1 MEKNRN
7 AIGDFTEEL
16 KSYAEIKSE
25 DIKLAAIEK
34 TALLSAFISSS
45 LIVFLFLS
53 LFLVTGSLALFFW
66 IGKLVNNYA
75 LGMGIVCSFFF
86 MLLLVYLAF
95 FKKSFRKFFA
105 NKIVSV
111 LAN

>member
-25 DIKLAAIEK
+25 DLKLAAIEK
-34 TALLSAFISSS
+34 TALLSAFLSSS
-45 LIVFLFLS
+45 LIVFLILS

-86 MLLLVYLAF
+86 ILLLVYLAF
-95 FKKSFRKFFA
+95 FKKSFRKYFA
-105 NKIVSV
+105 NKIVSM

>member
-34 TALLSAFISSS
+34 TLQ
-45 LIVFLFLS
+45 
-53 LFLVTGSLALFFW
+53 
-66 IGKLVNNYA
+66 N
-75 LGMGIVCSFFF
+75 
-86 MLLLVYLAF
+86 
-95 FKKSFRKFFA
+95 FKQGFKFSYFCLPF
-105 NKIVSV
+105 S
-111 LAN
+111 